1 MPGAPKKSG
10 GKKHPGGMPHENALA
25 LNCGRNCLDYLI
37 RARGIK
43 SIWLPGLLCGSVA
56 GVCRRHHVE
65 IHRYHIR
72 EDYLFG
78 AIPVREGDW
87 LYVADLC
94 GQIPRAAIKGIVAK
108 YKNVIFD
115 EAQAYFAPPVEG
127 ADTLYTCRKFF
138 GVPDGAFLHT
148 GSRCT
153 DEIPRDE
160 SIARMQALLEGK
172 HGSGYGNAAESDELF
187 NSEPLKW
194 MSTFTMDLL
203 RSIDYE
209 AVKAQRTA
217 NFAALSLSLGPVNKL
232 KPRRSEGAF
241 AYPLWLE
248 QGDAVRRMLAAKKI
262 YIPLFWPNVLTDSDV
277 TPLERDLALNVLP
290 VPCDQRYGPREMK
303 VFAQQIALCVRE
315 LAHGHPVPHAPAPER
330 G

>member
-1 MPGAPKKSG
+1 MSGASKKPGA
-10 GKKHPGGMPHENALA
+10 GKRSCGMPHEDALA

-37 RARGIK
+37 RARGIR

-56 GVCRRHHVE
+56 AVCRRHDVE

-78 AIPVREGDW
+78 AIPVQKGDW

-94 GQIPRAAIKGIVAK
+94 GQIPRASIKGIVSK

-148 GSRCT
+148 DARCE
-153 DEIPRDE
+153 DELPQDE
-160 SIARMQALLEGK
+160 SIARMQALLEGRQ
-172 HGSGYGNAAESDELF
+172 GTGYGNAAESDELF
-187 NSEPLKW
+187 NSEPLKR
-194 MSTFTMDLL
+194 MSQFTMDLL

-217 NFAALSLSLGPVNKL
+217 NFAALSLSLGSVNKL

-248 QGDAVRRMLAAKKI
+248 
-262 YIPLFWPNVLTDSDV
+262 
-277 TPLERDLALNVLP
+277 
-290 VPCDQRYGPREMK
+290 
-303 VFAQQIALCVRE
+303 
-315 LAHGHPVPHAPAPER
+315 
-330 G
+330 